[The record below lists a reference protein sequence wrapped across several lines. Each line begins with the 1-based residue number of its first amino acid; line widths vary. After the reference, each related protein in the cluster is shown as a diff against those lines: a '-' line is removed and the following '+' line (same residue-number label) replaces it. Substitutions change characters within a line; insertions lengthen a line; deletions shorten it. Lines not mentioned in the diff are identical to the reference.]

1 MMKLVMFSCNSYLSS
16 FREVTSNDLSM
27 LIASLASKSRD
38 LDPIRGNVMKECL
51 DILLPTITTIVHL
64 SLRTGEMPS
73 QLN

>member
-27 LIASLASKSRD
+27 LIAPLASKSRD

-64 SLRTGEMPS
+64 SLRTGEIPS

>member
-27 LIASLASKSRD
+27 LIAPLASKSRD
-38 LDPIRGNVMKECL
+38 LDPIPGNVIKECL
-51 DILLPTITTIVHL
+51 DILLPTITSIVHL
-64 SLRTGEMPS
+64 SLGTGEMPS

>member
-27 LIASLASKSRD
+27 LIAPLASKSHD
-38 LDPIRGNVMKECL
+38 LDPIPGNVMKECL